1 MTAVKPEPVLA
12 DLWLA
17 GAADLRHLAPQ
28 LTALYRRC
36 FDEPP
41 WSESPDR
48 LDEFPAKLAADLED
62 NPRLSATVLSDRTDL
77 LLGTAYGWPAP
88 AALPDTAWHA
98 ALSAT
103 LDQDQLQ
110 HLLSPAMIV
119 AELMVRP
126 SARGRGYGRLL
137 LEALI
142 AHAPAAWLCTH
153 PASTAATLYGHWGW
167 QRLASFTSSRGAP
180 RVVFVWPGDAGR

>member
-1 MTAVKPEPVLA
+1 MTAVAPEPVLA

-17 GAADLRHLAPQ
+17 GADDLRQLAPQ
-28 LTALYRRC
+28 LTVLYRRC

-41 WSESPDR
+41 WSASPDR

-62 NPRLSATVLSDRTDL
+62 NPRLRGTVLSDRGDL
-77 LLGTAYGWPAP
+77 LLGAAYGWPAP
-88 AALPDTAWHA
+88 AALPDTTWHRVLA
-98 ALSAT
+98 AT
-103 LDQDQLQ
+103 LDSEQLQ

-137 LEALI
+137 LEALV
-142 AHAPAAWLCTH
+142 AHAPSAWLCTH
-153 PASTAATLYGHWGW
+153 PESTAATLYERWGW
-167 QRLASFTSSRGAP
+167 QRLAAFTSYRGAP
-180 RVVFVWPGDAGR
+180 RVVFVWPGGTAR